1 MSTPL
6 TRDQKVTHLLNR
18 ISFGPTRAE
27 AERVQRMGFRAYL
40 DEQLQ
45 PDRIADSEVEEKVAG
60 LKTMRLNSRELF
72 ELYPPPKQAK
82 QQPMMAAEMLG
93 PRQVTLELQLAR
105 LLRAVYS
112 RRQLY

>member
-6 TRDQKVTHLLNR
+6 TPEQKVTHLLNR

-45 PDRIADSEVEEKVAG
+45 PDSIADSEVEEKIAG

-72 ELYPPPKQAK
+72 ELYPQPKQAQQAK

-93 PRQVTLELQLAR
+93 PRQVILEL
-105 LLRAVYS
+105 
-112 RRQLY
+112 